1 MNFSTHGDPT
11 RLVRPKRSIY
21 LISKIQISHI
31 TIMSYILTEIITTII
46 SNNIHKQTENTQFT
60 CPSTAI
66 LRL

>member
-21 LISKIQISHI
+21 RNKIQISHI